1 MSLAPLPRY
10 GDVFTGRDA
19 AGRTLRISAHPERGR
34 LVLSIWQDE
43 VCRAT
48 VRVARE
54 DVPMLVDA
62 LVAAAA
68 DLDVA
73 SAPASPRPVG

>member
-19 AGRTLRISAHPERGR
+19 AGRTLRIAAHPERGR
-34 LVLSIWQDE
+34 VVLSIWQDA

-54 DVPMLVDA
+54 DVPFLVEA
-62 LVAAAA
+62 LVAAVD
-68 DLDVA
+68 DLEDPGD
-73 SAPASPRPVG
+73 PARARPAG